1 MEKDVLAKQI
11 GYLVLQLWETHAVL
25 ELMTKPIP
33 PTPTQE
39 DSHVPSD

>member
-1 MEKDVLAKQI
+1 MEKDILAKQI

-25 ELMTKPIP
+25 EQMAKPAP
-33 PTPTQE
+33 STPTQE